1 MSNVQNDARK
11 IFEGLRIIDFSWVG
25 VGPMAAQTFALFGAE
40 VIRVE
45 SSKSLDIFRIG
56 GPLAPGDGPDRSAY
70 WANIN
75 RDKKAMTLDLKHPNA
90 SEVVKR
96 LVSDADIVTESFRPG
111 VMRSAG
117 FDYDSLSQENPELIM
132 ISMSMEGQGG
142 PHAGFKGFGLTLQ
155 ATAGITGL
163 TGWPDRAPVGTGVA
177 YTDWF
182 STHLAVTSLIAAL
195 EHRDLT
201 GEGQYIDL
209 SQLEAMIWGLDD
221 AVLRFTAGEQV
232 MSADGNRDPNACP
245 HGVFKCL
252 GDDEWIAISIFSDSQ
267 WLSFRKFLGDPDWAM
282 KSDYLTFEGR
292 KENEDDLD
300 RLITNWTIEK
310 DPEKLAEE
318 MQELGVPAYKVA
330 DAKALYDDPQLD
342 FRDHFWE
349 IEHKVIGPMTWDSP
363 AYKLSGT
370 PAYPKEPAPL
380 LGEHTKFICT
390 ELLGYS
396 EEEFTELLI
405 SGVLD

>member
-1 MSNVQNDARK
+1 MSSVENDARN
-11 IFEGLRIIDFSWVG
+11 IFKGLRIIDFSWVG
-25 VGPMAAQTFALFGAE
+25 VGPMATQTFALFGAE

-56 GPLAPGDGPDRSAY
+56 GPLVPGNGPDRSAY

-75 RDKKAMTLDLKHPNA
+75 RDKRAMTLDLKHPNA
-90 SEVVKR
+90 AEVVKR
-96 LVSDADIVTESFRPG
+96 LISNADIVTESFRPG

-117 FDYDSLSQENPELIM
+117 FDYESLSQENPELIM

-163 TGWPDRAPVGTGVA
+163 TGWPDRSPVGTGVA

-221 AVLRFTAGEQV
+221 AVLRFTAGEQL
-232 MSADGNRDPNACP
+232 MSAEGNRDPNACP
-245 HGVFKCL
+245 HGVFECL
-252 GDDEWIAISIFSDSQ
+252 GDDRWIAISIFSDSQ
-267 WLSFRKFLGDPDWAM
+267 WLAFRRFLGDPDWSKKA
-282 KSDYLTFEGR
+282 DYLTIEGR
-292 KENEDDLD
+292 KKNEDELD
-300 RLITNWTIEK
+300 RLITSWTIER
-310 DPEKLAEE
+310 DPEKLAEDL
-318 MQELGVPAYKVA
+318 QEIGIPAYKVA
-330 DAKALYDDPQLD
+330 DAKDLYDDPQLD
-342 FRDHFWE
+342 FREHFWE

-380 LGEHTKFICT
+380 LGEHTKLICT